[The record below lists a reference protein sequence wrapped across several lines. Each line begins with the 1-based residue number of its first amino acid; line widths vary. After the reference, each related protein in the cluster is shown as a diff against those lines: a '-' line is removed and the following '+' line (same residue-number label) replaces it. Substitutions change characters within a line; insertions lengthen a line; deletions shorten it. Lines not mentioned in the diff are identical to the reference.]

1 MDAHDDIDHDID
13 LVLELAAAWTAVERR
28 ASSALSAIRGI
39 SLAEYRL
46 LAALAAAPGGRASRV
61 DLARAVGLT
70 PSAVTRALRPLEDL
84 GMVATVKHER
94 DARQAL
100 ATLTPAGAELV
111 ADATGVLADTVA
123 EVLAAAPQVA
133 AQRAELRTLLA
144 ELARP

>member
-1 MDAHDDIDHDID
+1 MDAHDDID

-28 ASSALSAIRGI
+28 ASSALSAIRGV

-70 PSAVTRALRPLEDL
+70 ASAVTRALRPLEDL
-84 GMVATVKHER
+84 GIVATVKHER

-100 ATLTPAGAELV
+100 ATLTPAGGELV
-111 ADATGVLADTVA
+111 ADATGVLADTLA
-123 EVLAAAPQVA
+123 DVLASSPQVA
-133 AQRAELRTLLA
+133 AHRAELRALLG
-144 ELARP
+144 ELARA

>member
-1 MDAHDDIDHDID
+1 MDHHDDID
-13 LVLELAAAWTAVERR
+13 LVLDLAAAWTAVERR

-70 PSAVTRALRPLEDL
+70 PSAVTRALRPLEEL

-100 ATLTPAGAELV
+100 ATLTPAGRDLV

-123 EVLAAAPQVA
+123 EVLASSPGVA
-133 AQRAELRTLLA
+133 GHRAELRTLLG
-144 ELARP
+144 ELARA